1 MKHLTSRRLR
11 FAVAGLVL
19 TLAATGCGT
28 TTDLDEPGDDGT
40 ASGAAEFSQEIHDR
54 LPEAVRRR
62 GAIRLATDPSYA
74 PMESYGADGR
84 TIIGF
89 EPDLAAALGSVAG
102 IRVEMAAADFG
113 SMIDETNKG
122 TYDGVLSSM
131 TDTPER
137 KKKIDF
143 IDYFSAGLALIVQR
157 GNPQG
162 VTDLKDLCGQLV
174 AVERGTVQVDMLRR
188 TQPAC
193 GASPIIIRTFKT
205 NADALLQVRTG
216 RAVAILIDYP
226 PAAHLATDPRTRS
239 QYQLASTVQYE
250 PGLFG
255 IAVAKDNPE
264 LRDALRDALDQLIR
278 SGRYN
283 DLLER
288 WGLTN
293 GAVATSSINAGAGP
307 DS

>member
-1 MKHLTSRRLR
+1 MKHLDSRLR
-11 FAVAGLVL
+11 FAAAGLML
-19 TLAATGCGT
+19 TLAAAGCGT
-28 TTDLDEPGDDGT
+28 TTAADGPGDDGT

-54 LPEAVRRR
+54 LPDAVRRR

-89 EPDLAAALGSVAG
+89 EPDLAAALGSVTG
-102 IRVEMAAADFG
+102 IRVEMATADFG
-113 SMIDETNKG
+113 SMIDETNNG

-143 IDYFSAGLALIVQR
+143 IDYFSAGLALVVQR

-162 VTDLKDLCGQLV
+162 VTDLKDLCGQVV
-174 AVERGTVQVDMLRR
+174 AVERATVQVDMLRR

-193 GASPIIIRTFKT
+193 GADPIVIHTFKT

-278 SGRYN
+278 TGRYA

-288 WGLTN
+288 WGLAD
-293 GAVATSSINAGAGP
+293 GAVASSSINAGAGA
-307 DS
+307 DG

>member
-11 FAVAGLVL
+11 LAVAGLVL
-19 TLAATGCGT
+19 TLAATGCGAT
-28 TTDLDEPGDDGT
+28 TAEGDEPAGDGT
-40 ASGAAEFSQEIHDR
+40 ASGTADFSQEIHDR

-62 GAIRLATDPSYA
+62 GSIRLATDPSYA

-89 EPDLAAALGSVAG
+89 EPDLAAALGAVAG

-131 TDTPER
+131 TVTPER

-143 IDYFSAGLALIVQR
+143 VDYFSAGLALVVQR

-162 VTDLKDLCGQLV
+162 VTDLKDLCGQVV
-174 AVERGTVQVDMLRR
+174 AVERATVQVDMLRR

-193 GASPIIIRTFKT
+193 GADPIVIRTFKT
-205 NADALLQVRTG
+205 NADAQLQVRTG
-216 RAVAILIDYP
+216 RAAAILIDYP
-226 PAAHLATDPRTRS
+226 PAAHLANDPRTRS

-255 IAVAKDNPE
+255 IAVARDNSE

-278 SGRYN
+278 SGRYT

-288 WGLTN
+288 WGLAN
-293 GAVATSSINAGAGP
+293 GAVTTSSINADAG
-307 DS
+307 D